1 MCPSMKVVLS
11 LSISDDACVQLS
23 QEECVTKT
31 EKGLHVKE
39 ALLTSQYKLL
49 GTNNDQEFAVIPA

>member
-1 MCPSMKVVLS
+1 
-11 LSISDDACVQLS
+11 VQLS

-49 GTNNDQEFAVIPA
+49 GTNNDHEFAVIPA